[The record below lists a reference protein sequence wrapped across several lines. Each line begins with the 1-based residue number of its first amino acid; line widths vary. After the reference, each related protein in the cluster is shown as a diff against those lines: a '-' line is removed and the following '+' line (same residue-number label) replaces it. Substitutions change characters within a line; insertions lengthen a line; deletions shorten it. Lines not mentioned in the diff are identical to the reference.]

1 MATRNLPAARQS
13 KPPATQ
19 TTSPARGQRTINVTY
34 NINNGGSQNPSGGT
48 GTSAGGGKF
57 GTGWVRGYLA
67 AQPRQVSTPNGVPRW
82 LGNGS
87 IVAYAWIVA
96 MILVGFDEWKNH
108 GILPRPA
115 RLWDTSIVYGL
126 LVLLGFIDVMI
137 PIANALAI
145 GYTIVLLWQYY
156 NGEGQFGQTGHASG
170 QRQPAAGEGSGG
182 KL

>member
-19 TTSPARGQRTINVTY
+19 TTSPARGRRTINVTY
-34 NINNGGSQNPSGGT
+34 NINDGGTQNPSGGT
-48 GTSAGGGKF
+48 GAREGGGF
-57 GTGWVRGYLA
+57 GLGWVRGTLA
-67 AQPRQVSTPNGVPRW
+67 AQPRQASVPKGVPRL

-96 MILVGFDEWKNH
+96 MVLVGFDEWKNN

-126 LVLLGFIDVMI
+126 LVLLSFIDVMM
-137 PIANALAI
+137 PLANALAI

-156 NGEGQFGQTGHASG
+156 NGTGQFGESGHAST
-170 QRQPAAGEGSGG
+170 QRQAAAGEGSGG